1 MRYNLWSCNLLKL
14 ARLYTFTLSL
24 NLTWVT
30 YPRYGTIPYLT
41 YKSVCTFYTKILL
54 DAWTG
59 KKNWKKNRAI
69 WTPIHPKK
77 RPNPENEKKNS
88 PFPQFLTG
96 REAVQGSS
104 SPDTLKKF
112 FSLKEKHPY
121 CFFALHHSLNLP
133 LFIYVRN
140 SKAVITH
147 AKWRSCLAGR
157 I

>member
-30 YPRYGTIPYLT
+30 YPRYHGTTGTTGTTYLVPIMHFLH
-41 YKSVCTFYTKILL
+41 KNSFLN
-54 DAWTG
+54 W
-59 KKNWKKNRAI
+59 KKNWKKI
-69 WTPIHPKK
+69 VHIHPKK

>member
-41 YKSVCTFYTKILL
+41 YKSVCTFYTKILSWCL
-54 DAWTG
+54 
-59 KKNWKKNRAI
+59 NWKKKLKKKSCH
-69 WTPIHPKK
+69 IHPKK